1 MGLTEREIEKELKNA
16 NVANYQDVM
25 KGIFRPIE
33 VDRDLVTQS
42 RIGKIGVP
50 QPIYKGMFDMA
61 RKGLTQDL
69 TGKFLTPDI
78 RAKERAAKERARE
91 ALRIYLSPTHILDRL
106 CQPHQTYRQLP
117 LFD

>member
-1 MGLTEREIEKELKNA
+1 
-16 NVANYQDVM
+16 M

-50 QPIYKGMFDMA
+50 QPVYKGMFDMA

-91 ALRIYLSPTHILDRL
+91 ALRAEEERKLYGTP
-106 CQPHQTYRQLP
+106 
-117 LFD
+117 